1 MGVYNRTRSCF
12 KTETEILE
20 WEEIDGMTEE
30 ESMSHF
36 GKDQLCG
43 TDRVFYGWGGL
54 MNGSLEAR
62 VEKNCHDRI
71 CMIAYTQIPVWTL
84 VSIAVL
90 YGIIWEI
97 YDAYKRS
104 KHGPSIPAEYYAAA
118 QQLQEHKCDKR
129 VEQAMIKNV

>member
-1 MGVYNRTRSCF
+1 MLISEVFPTWSYWTAWSQCITPSKFWCMGVYNRTRSCF

-71 CMIAYTQIPVWTL
+71 C
-84 VSIAVL
+84 
-90 YGIIWEI
+90 
-97 YDAYKRS
+97 S
-104 KHGPSIPAEYYAAA
+104 K
-118 QQLQEHKCDKR
+118 
-129 VEQAMIKNV
+129 